1 MESLFFFSFA
11 LAAIGTWAWAIWPTA
26 RRKIRPGS
34 VIGSEYYGVWATL
47 VIMILNTLG
56 LLPLGGWLGMAV
68 FNILFLY
75 QCIIMVVSGCKTLNL
90 KTTVTGCVLFAVIA
104 MARYTDLFTS
114 LLTRSLVFFIAGA
127 ALFSVGLY
135 YSRTRKQIDREIL

>member
-1 MESLFFFSFA
+1 MQSLFFFSFA
-11 LAAIGTWAWAIWPTA
+11 LAAIGAWAWAIWPTVKKKA
-26 RRKIRPGS
+26 QPGN
-34 VIGSEYYGVWATL
+34 VISSLYYGVWATL
-47 VIMILNTLG
+47 TIMILNTLG

-75 QCIIMVVSGCKTLNL
+75 QCIMMIVIGCKTLNL
-90 KTTVTGCVLFAVIA
+90 KITVIGCVLFAVIA
-104 MARYTDLFTS
+104 MARYTDLFFS

-135 YSRTRKQIDREIL
+135 YSRTRKQIDRETP